1 MSGRPGSS
9 KPASRMCI
17 VMPSLLV
24 MVPPVSQRPDD
35 AEFRSIGNANGLFHI
50 PTKQKRR
57 STGQGAKSSL
67 DPQRPEKR
75 WVLRH
80 LRPRAFAPQ
89 ASVMASSEQD
99 DVATIIPVSCDG
111 VKEDARLHG
120 R

>member
-1 MSGRPGSS
+1 MWQQDACGSARWVATRRGRTRTGAVDSPY
-9 KPASRMCI
+9 
-17 VMPSLLV
+17 
-24 MVPPVSQRPDD
+24 
-35 AEFRSIGNANGLFHI
+35 HI

-57 STGQGAKSSL
+57 STGQGAKNSL

-99 DVATIIPVSCDG
+99 DVATSIPVSCDG
-111 VKEDARLHG
+111 VKTHVFMR
-120 R
+120 RYRR